1 MKTQTELRELLKQR
15 FDELKKKNSS
25 FSLRSFARSLDLS
38 PATLSEFLNGKRN
51 LSALAERKI
60 ATNMDFGQQLSK
72 KKYTKIGNEHGHIIA
87 DWIYFSILSL
97 IETNQ
102 KLDARSISHL
112 LDVPKTKVEASLE
125 ELISVGLIRRDKDG
139 FSLLETELVTTDDL
153 ANKHLKQRHLE
164 NLDRAKASLE
174 KDEVK
179 NRDFTF
185 LTLAIAKKDLKKY
198 KRMVRKFQDD
208 IVKVQSGSEKDCVYE
223 FCFQIFPVSRK

>member
-15 FDELKKKNSS
+15 FSELKKKNSS

-60 ATNMDFGQQLSK
+60 AMNMDFGQELSK
-72 KKYTKIGNEHGHIIA
+72 KKYTKIGNDRGHFIA

-102 KLDARSISHL
+102 KLDARSIAIHL
-112 LDVPKTKVEASLE
+112 DSPKKKVEESLK
-125 ELISVGLIRRDKDG
+125 ELISAGLIREEKDG

-153 ANKHLKQRHLE
+153 ANNYLKKRHLE

-198 KRMVRKFQDD
+198 KKR
-208 IVKVQSGSEKDCVYE
+208 
-223 FCFQIFPVSRK
+223 